1 MREKYLIVVAGGK
14 GLRMGT
20 DIPKQFLLLNGKPLL
35 MFTLEAFYLYDS
47 RIHIILVLPQE
58 QQAYWQSLCV
68 EYHFT
73 VPHRTV
79 SGGETRFHSVKNG
92 LQEVKSGSVVAI
104 HDGVRPLIDRQL
116 IAGAFET
123 AEKAGAVY
131 PAIPVVDTLRKL
143 GADGRSRIVDRSQ
156 FRLVQ
161 TPQVF
166 LSEVIISAYQL
177 SYSEKFTDD
186 ISVVEARKNCIP
198 QMIEGSRENIKITTP
213 LDLAIAGKIMSERG
227 TSCPWI

>member
-20 DIPKQFLLLNGKPLL
+20 DIPKQFLLLNGRPLL
-35 MFTLEAFYLYDS
+35 MHTIEAFYRYDS
-47 RIHIILVLPQE
+47 GMHIILVLPQE

-73 VPHRTV
+73 ISHRTIN
-79 SGGETRFHSVKNG
+79 GGETRFHSVKNG
-92 LQEVKSGSVVAI
+92 LQEVKSESLVAI
-104 HDGVRPLIDRQL
+104 HDGVRPLVDQRL
-116 IAGAFET
+116 IAEAFET
-123 AEKAGAVY
+123 AKNAGAVY
-131 PAIPVVDTLRKL
+131 PVIPVVDTLRKL
-143 GADGRSRIVDRSQ
+143 NIHGISRMVDRSQ

-166 LSEVIISAYQL
+166 LSEVIIAAYQL
-177 SYSEKFTDD
+177 NYSQKFTDD

-198 QMIEGSRENIKITTP
+198 RMIDGCRENIKITTP
-213 LDLAIAGKIMSERG
+213 LDLSIAETIIRG
-227 TSCPWI
+227 TGNRL